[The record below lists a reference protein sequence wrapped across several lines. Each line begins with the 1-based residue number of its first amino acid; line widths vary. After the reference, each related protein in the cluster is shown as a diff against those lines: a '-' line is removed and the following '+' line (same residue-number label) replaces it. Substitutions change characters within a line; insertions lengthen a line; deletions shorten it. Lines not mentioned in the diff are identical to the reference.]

1 MVEGLGEDRAVDLS
15 ACAGHSAVVT
25 DSGDLYTWG
34 SSEDQG
40 VLGHG
45 AGKWQPTPKRVL
57 GLKRVT
63 KGASPRLMLQ
73 NAAVSL
79 IRRRSVNLTPLV
91 LSQTVAPPFFVLC

>member
-1 MVEGLGEDRAVDLS
+1 MDLS

-63 KGASPRLMLQ
+63 KG
-73 NAAVSL
+73 
-79 IRRRSVNLTPLV
+79 T
-91 LSQTVAPPFFVLC
+91 APPFVLPKLRHAVLSSVVVWQSASPVPVQSP